1 MRLGILVLA
10 YNAEKTIG
18 SVLARIPMETYEK
31 SYGIYVFDDASKD
44 ETQHVAENFRE
55 SHTRGEKIHVF
66 KHPRNLGYGGNQ
78 KHAYHFA
85 EKNGL
90 DVVVMLHGD
99 GQYTPELLPKIY
111 GPLLDGEA
119 DLVFGSR
126 IMGNPLDGGMPMHKY
141 IGNRALTKIQN
152 VLVGT
157 RFSEFH
163 SGYRAFRTACF
174 SDIPLDACTDGFHFD
189 TQILILFHDRK
200 FRIKEIPIPTF
211 YGDEISRVRIFS
223 YGWNVLA
230 EAARYRLKKTRGNT
244 RTYLSPLPSNRMV
257 PTDE

>member
-18 SVLARIPMETYEK
+18 SVLARIPLETYEK
-31 SYGIYVFDDASKD
+31 AHGVYVFDDASRD
-44 ETQHVAENFRE
+44 ETQHVAENFLK
-55 SHTRGEKIHVF
+55 SHTFGEKIHVF
-66 KHPRNLGYGGNQ
+66 KHAQNRGYGGNQ

-99 GQYTPELLPKIY
+99 GQYTPELLPHIY
-111 GPLLDGEA
+111 EPILEGDA

-126 IMGNPLDGGMPMHKY
+126 IMGNPLDGGMPVHKY
-141 IGNRALTKIQN
+141 LGNRTLTTIQN

-157 RFSEFH
+157 HFSEFH

-174 SDIPLDACTDGFHFD
+174 LGIPLDACTDGFHFD

-223 YGWNVLA
+223 YGMNVLT
-230 EAARYRLKKTRGNT
+230 EAARYRLKKIGGKN
-244 RTYLSPLPSNRMV
+244 RTYLSPLQSNQ
-257 PTDE
+257 TGTADE